1 MATAE
6 EVPEPVDTPVLQTRT
21 LRGELQTT
29 APKLGET
36 PTQGDDSNTGILQG
50 SDELLNA
57 TAVRA
62 ICVRNDADLET
73 RINATVQ
80 TLRGQI
86 EGQQTANDA
95 LMGEVQTLRQD
106 VNRLLE
112 RLGSLA
118 VATPS
123 AQQPAV
129 ATPQEVI
136 DTPETQSVGYDQDSI
151 TLRATVPAAASAA
164 PPRLADTSGPSEL
177 MNRLSRLEKARSD
190 DTGNGGS
197 KRSKRGTK
205 AKRGG
210 KSRQARR
217 KRRDDDED
225 DPSSYSSS
233 VSSPSD
239 SDGSSESED
248 DSRRKRRRKS
258 PDSGAKRFR
267 KRGPRHGNLKPLK
280 ATNPLY
286 AELLNYRHYRLEKR
300 SRRSSRHTPKAR
312 HQVKN
317 MGLTMLPHR
326 FTGEDPIL
334 VLDFLRRF
342 IGEAEQLAMSED
354 QAYITLPFFLKG
366 EAKSHYEAVM
376 DTTSEG
382 EGGVTCWPEEVQ
394 YLLRS
399 YATANH
405 IRAAVLAL
413 RDVRQ
418 DPIEDEKTYS
428 GRLAKAEIR
437 CGNIHTQD

>member
-1 MATAE
+1 MATVE
-6 EVPEPVDTPVLQTRT
+6 EVAEPVVTPVLQTRT
-21 LRGELQTT
+21 LRGELPTT

-36 PTQGDDSNTGILQG
+36 LTQGEDSNSGIRQG

-80 TLRGQI
+80 TLRGQM

-129 ATPQEVI
+129 ATPEEVI
-136 DTPETQSVGYDQDSI
+136 DIPETQPVGDDQDPI

-164 PPRLADTSGPSEL
+164 PPRLAENSGLSEL
-177 MNRLSRLEKARSD
+177 MDRLSRLEKARSH

-205 AKRGG
+205 AKRRG
-210 KSRQARR
+210 KSRQAHR
-217 KRRDDDED
+217 KRRDDDDD
-225 DPSSYSSS
+225 DPLSSS
-233 VSSPSD
+233 CSASSSSD
-239 SDGSSESED
+239 SGGSWGSED
-248 DSRRKRRRKS
+248 DSRRKQRRK
-258 PDSGAKRFR
+258 PPASGVKRFR
-267 KRGPRHGNLKPLK
+267 KRGPRHFNLKPLR

-286 AELLNYRHYRLEKR
+286 AELLNYRHYLLEKR
-300 SRRSSRHTPKAR
+300 SRRSSRHTAKAR
-312 HQVKN
+312 HHVKN
-317 MGLTMLPHR
+317 MGLTMPPHR

-334 VLDFLRRF
+334 ILYFLRRF

-354 QAYITLPFFLKG
+354 QAYIALPFFLKG
-366 EAKSHYEAVM
+366 EAKTH
-376 DTTSEG
+376 
-382 EGGVTCWPEEVQ
+382 
-394 YLLRS
+394 
-399 YATANH
+399 
-405 IRAAVLAL
+405 
-413 RDVRQ
+413 
-418 DPIEDEKTYS
+418 
-428 GRLAKAEIR
+428 
-437 CGNIHTQD
+437 